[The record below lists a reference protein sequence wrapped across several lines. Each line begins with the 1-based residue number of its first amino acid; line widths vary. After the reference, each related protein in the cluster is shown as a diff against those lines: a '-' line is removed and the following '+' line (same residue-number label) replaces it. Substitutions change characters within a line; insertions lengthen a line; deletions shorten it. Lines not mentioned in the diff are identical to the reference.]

1 MKIFEIINES
11 PILDEYN
18 KGNNWGLSEKDADE
32 IISVIQDGE
41 NYNNLTD
48 QYPGLESFINDHEEF
63 YGSSYYWDHVIDSL
77 RNIEDGGMEIDD

>member
-11 PILDEYN
+11 PDLSEYS
-18 KGNNWGLSEKDADE
+18 KGNNWGLSEKDAEE
-32 IISVIQDGE
+32 IISYIQDGE

-63 YGSSYYWDHVIDSL
+63 YGSYYWDHVTDSL
-77 RNIEDGGMEIDD
+77 KNIEDGGMEIDD